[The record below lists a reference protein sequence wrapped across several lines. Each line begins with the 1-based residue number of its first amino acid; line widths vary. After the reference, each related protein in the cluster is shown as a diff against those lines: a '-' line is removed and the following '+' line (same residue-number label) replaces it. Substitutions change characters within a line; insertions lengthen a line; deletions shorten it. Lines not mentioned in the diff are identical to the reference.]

1 MRKAIVIP
9 MLCVSLFATEQQ
21 TVVNVDSNN
30 TAKQSTQRNPIIQK
44 TIDFF
49 SGALDDIGKFAENN
63 QLTTKKQ

>member
-1 MRKAIVIP
+1 MRTIIVIP
-9 MLCVSLFATEQQ
+9 MLCVSLFAMEQQ
-21 TVVNVDSNN
+21 AVVDSNN
-30 TAKQSTQRNPIIQK
+30 TVKQTTQRNPIIQK